1 MSVPVRV
8 PSVGGMKK
16 VLAIF
21 GLLLGVFLMARAVS
35 WPFQIDPGDP
45 ASYANDWGGP
55 SLLGVAAVHCGPG
68 IVAAAILTALIVRSR
83 RRAVSRQGLGG
94 PPNE

>member
-1 MSVPVRV
+1 
-8 PSVGGMKK
+8 MKQ
-16 VLAIF
+16 VLAVF
-21 GLLLGVFLMARAVS
+21 GSLAGVFLMARAVA

-68 IVAAAILTALIVRSR
+68 VLSAAILTALIIRSR
-83 RRAVSRQGLGG
+83 RRAGSGQDAGALPRA
-94 PPNE
+94 